1 MRLAAHLR
9 DEIGREYGLAPRPFA
24 DDVAELVDGYQWP
37 GNVRELRN
45 CLEQI
50 LLLED
55 DPVIAAR
62 HFHLRGRMMNKRVTG
77 PRLAVTDSGVEV
89 DVPEQGLALQAVED
103 AVIDKTLEMCDGNV
117 SRAARMLGVSR
128 DQLRYRLAKR
138 GA

>member
-9 DEIGREYGLAPRPFA
+9 DEICRDYGLPQRPFS
-24 DDVAELVDGYQWP
+24 DDVRDLIEGYHWP

-45 CLEQI
+45 ALEQI

-55 DPVIAAR
+55 SPSISAR
-62 HFHLRGRMMNKRVTG
+62 HFLLRGRRTPTKL
-77 PRLAVTDSGVEV
+77 PRLGTDNGGTVEV
-89 DVPEQGLALQAVED
+89 DVPEEGLALQAVTD
-103 AVIDKTLEMCDGNV
+103 ALIDRTLAMCEGNV